1 VPVEPVVR
9 PDGARTRHHFGALLR
24 HWRQARELT
33 QRQLGERLGYDHTH
47 ISKLESGQR
56 RPPPGFAERCDAVL
70 DTGGALTALT
80 VESRPGGTDAGG
92 SRRRLAP
99 V

>member
-1 VPVEPVVR
+1 VEPAER
-9 PDGARTRHHFGALLR
+9 PGCASPRHHFGNVLR
-24 HWRQARELT
+24 HWRLARALT
-33 QRQLGERLGYDHTH
+33 QRQLGDLLGYDHTH

-70 DTGGALTALT
+70 DTGGALTALLPET
-80 VESRPGGTDAGG
+80 RREANRP
-92 SRRRLAP
+92 RRRLAP